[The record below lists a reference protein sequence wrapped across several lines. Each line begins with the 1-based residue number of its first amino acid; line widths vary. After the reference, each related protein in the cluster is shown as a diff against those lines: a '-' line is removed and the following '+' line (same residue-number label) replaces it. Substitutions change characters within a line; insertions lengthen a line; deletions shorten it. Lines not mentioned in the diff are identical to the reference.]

1 MLKDILTTCG
11 GLSAMMS
18 VIVFVCLGLFHDS
31 IAHWIHA
38 RAEMI
43 EAKAE
48 KIEAEAKR
56 IRNGLKEEK
65 ENA

>member
-1 MLKDILTTCG
+1 MLKDILITCG

-18 VIVFVCLGLFHDS
+18 IVVFLCLGLFHDA

-38 RAEMI
+38 RAE
-43 EAKAE
+43 
-48 KIEAEAKR
+48 KIEAEAEQ

>member
-38 RAEMI
+38 RAE
-43 EAKAE
+43 
-48 KIEAEAKR
+48 KIEAEAER
-56 IRNGLKEEK
+56 IRNSLKEGK
-65 ENA
+65 NNA